1 MIEHNRKNNSAES
14 EVWSPFA
21 KAVQN
26 TKLHYLNNLSL
37 DHALKIRTEGRLES
51 LRSLLTR
58 VWEKARG
65 DEPFNEQAAVHLAN
79 ELTEAINEAD
89 FDWTQIRKDVVKF
102 VGSGV
107 SAGAI
112 SAGPVIAA
120 GHALWLAAAAMV
132 GTASVAG
139 RDSRRR
145 RISKSIRPRFS
156 WTCGMISKGLTQAR
170 PPTFN
175 LSPGHC

>member
-65 DEPFNEQAAVHLAN
+65 DEPFNEQAAVHLAS

-132 GTASVAG
+132 GTASVAVWSG
-139 RDSRRR
+139 LQKKAYLKKHPAAFFMDLRDD
-145 RISKSIRPRFS
+145 
-156 WTCGMISKGLTQAR
+156 
-170 PPTFN
+170 
-175 LSPGHC
+175 